1 MVNCYWCNGTGI
13 NQHYQGIWGGINP
26 PPCPRCNGGTMLNDD
41 GTPVLKITTSDNLH
55 FNKYTAQDVDTRY
68 FDFLENPTL
77 ESFAAIRELN
87 PDKCS
92 EAEKL
97 ADKFIAN
104 LVLPEYKDKLLARM
118 LFIHGFMFGF
128 NEAQK

>member
-1 MVNCYWCNGTGI
+1 MVSCYWCNGTGV
-13 NQHYQGIWGGINP
+13 NQHYQGVWMGITP
-26 PPCPRCNGGTMLNDD
+26 PPCPRCNGYKMLNDD
-41 GTPVLKITTSDNLH
+41 GSPVLKITTSNNLT
-55 FNKYTAQDVDTRY
+55 FNKHATQDVDTRY
-68 FDFLENPTL
+68 YNFLGNPTL

-87 PDKCS
+87 PDKFN

-118 LFIHGFMFGF
+118 LFIHGFMFGV